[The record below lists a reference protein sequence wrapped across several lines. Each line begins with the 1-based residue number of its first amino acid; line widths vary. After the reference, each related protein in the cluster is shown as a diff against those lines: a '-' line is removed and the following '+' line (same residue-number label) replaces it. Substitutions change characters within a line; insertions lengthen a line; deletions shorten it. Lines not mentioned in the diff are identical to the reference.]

1 MNTIPSTMPAQNLG
15 QNVRYMASIDI
26 HDSDPPICRV
36 NCLSFVK
43 EQQRAQNN
51 SRYHNSEAKQVN
63 HRFIQ
68 FHPCAFRTAIIVERM
83 SRHVWGFSIVS
94 FENIQP
100 SQLTCCVLRVT
111 SPFSSRSHRPAART
125 MSILPLGSF
134 GRQWR
139 PVLSCEPEP
148 LTVASFCA
156 TWKSFTHGRSA
167 AVIFP
172 RASYNN
178 SLSDQS

>member
-1 MNTIPSTMPAQNLG
+1 MFRCFLLITLFCFTLRRGAMKNGFAQHDLSPVPA
-15 QNVRYMASIDI
+15 Y
-26 HDSDPPICRV
+26 
-36 NCLSFVK
+36 
-43 EQQRAQNN
+43 
-51 SRYHNSEAKQVN
+51 
-63 HRFIQ
+63 Q
-68 FHPCAFRTAIIVERM
+68 FQPCAFRTAIIVERM
-83 SRHVWGFSIVS
+83 SRHVCGFSIVS
-94 FENIQP
+94 FENMQP

-111 SPFSSRSHRPAART
+111 SPRSSRSHRPAART

-156 TWKSFTHGRSA
+156 TWKSFTQWRRA
-167 AVIFP
+167 PVILP
-172 RASYNN
+172 SASYNN